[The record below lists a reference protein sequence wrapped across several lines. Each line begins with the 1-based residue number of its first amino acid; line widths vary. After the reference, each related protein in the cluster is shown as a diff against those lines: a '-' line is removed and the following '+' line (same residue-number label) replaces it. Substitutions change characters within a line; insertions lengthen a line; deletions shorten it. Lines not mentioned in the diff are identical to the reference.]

1 MNPYL
6 KLAHMI
12 RESEHIAVLTGA
24 GISVDS
30 GIPDFRT
37 SQGAF
42 WLENEERV
50 NLMSIDYWRENPAEF
65 WPIFKDIFKIKM
77 AAAFKPNEGHLFLK
91 ELEDW
96 GRTVRV
102 FTQNVD
108 GLHREAGSSLV
119 YEMHGTIKKASCPKC
134 AKKYGID
141 YLLREDVPRCQE
153 CSRILKPDV
162 VLFGDA
168 IHHYLQAQ
176 ESISECDLLLVMG
189 TSLQVSPVNTL
200 PLLINRNRGQQSA
213 IINLHPTSFDDEF
226 DLVIRNGI
234 TETVRQV
241 KSALKE

>member
-1 MNPYL
+1 MNRYS

-12 RESEHIAVLTGA
+12 QESEKIAVLTGA

-50 NLMSIDYWRENPAEF
+50 NLMSIDYWRDYPEEF

-77 AAAFKPNEGHLFLK
+77 VSSFQPNEGHLFLT
-91 ELEDW
+91 ELEAS
-96 GRTVRV
+96 GKMINI

-108 GLHREAGSSLV
+108 GLHREAGSSFV
-119 YEMHGTIKKASCPKC
+119 FEMHGTIKTATCTPC
-134 AKKYGID
+134 QRKYKVD
-141 YLLREDVPRCQE
+141 YLLKEDVPRCQH
-153 CSRILKPDV
+153 CLKVLKPDV

-168 IHHYLQAQ
+168 IHHYIYAQ
-176 ESISECDLLLVMG
+176 EYISECDLLLVMG
-189 TSLQVSPVNTL
+189 TSLQVSPVNAL

-213 IINLHPTSFDDEF
+213 IINLHPTSFDHEF
-226 DLVIRNGI
+226 DLVIHEGI

-241 KSALKE
+241 KKALV